1 MKRRLPVALVAALI
15 AFHFFV
21 LSWGML
27 EPDGTKPIPYLSEAK
42 LWYTRLT
49 GAGAGFGFFSPN
61 VGNEVRIRFEI
72 KRQDGS
78 VEHLALQD
86 LGNEET
92 NARVGN
98 MIRLIAKSFD
108 KDKVVRSVAAS
119 FAAYIFHSRP
129 DAKSVKLTT
138 LIYNLPDHRSFHAGA
153 RPYEKQIYSATFEV
167 DRP

>member
-1 MKRRLPVALVAALI
+1 MKRRLLVPLVTAAI
-15 AFHFFV
+15 VFHFAV
-21 LSWGML
+21 LAWGML
-27 EPDGTKPIPYLSEAK
+27 EPDNSKPIPYLSQAK

-61 VGNEVRIRFEI
+61 IGNEVRVRFEI
-72 KRQDGS
+72 KRKDGTI
-78 VEHLALQD
+78 EHLTLQD

-108 KDKVVRSVAAS
+108 KDKVVRSLAAS

-129 DAKSVKLTT
+129 DAESVKLTT
-138 LIYNLPDHRSFHAGA
+138 VVYHLPDHRSFNAGA
-153 RPYEKQIYSATFEV
+153 EAFEKQIYSATFEV
-167 DRP
+167 DHR